1 MNMVPCLA
9 LKPHPRYD
17 AKWTNANLGKTIAL
31 DRKLRQFA
39 KVANQCYGSGSGSV
53 GSVFFGT
60 SWIRILLS
68 LSKNC
73 KKNLYSYCFVT
84 SL

>member
-1 MNMVPCLA
+1 MVPCLA

-17 AKWTNANLGKTIAL
+17 AKWTDANLGKTIAL
-31 DRKLRQFA
+31 DRKPRQFA
-39 KVANQCYGSGSGSV
+39 KVAKQCYGSGSV

-68 LSKNC
+68 LSKND
-73 KKNLYSYCFVT
+73 SYCFVT

>member
-1 MNMVPCLA
+1 MVPCLA

-17 AKWTNANLGKTIAL
+17 AKWTDANLGKTIAL
-31 DRKLRQFA
+31 DRKSRQFA
-39 KVANQCYGSGSGSV
+39 KVAKQCYGSGSV

-68 LSKNC
+68 LSK
-73 KKNLYSYCFVT
+73 KVRKNFIPTVLWT